1 MPIAST
7 RAVRPIAFGIWL
19 IRRLTMKTSTVVP
32 VSLISSSVSSSS
44 SSALP
49 IASITVCRA
58 AASSAQA
65 VLRSA
70 SAGRGLTGSG
80 PCPRFCGTGGFIG
93 LPDTTRFTPSVS
105 PYM

>member
-1 MPIAST
+1 MPTAST

-49 IASITVCRA
+49 IASMTV
-58 AASSAQA
+58 
-65 VLRSA
+65 
-70 SAGRGLTGSG
+70 
-80 PCPRFCGTGGFIG
+80 
-93 LPDTTRFTPSVS
+93 
-105 PYM
+105 